1 MASRYSER
9 SFWSKVKHHTKAI
22 GKSTLIKAFTL
33 YNTFNDERTPAWGRA
48 TIAGALAYLILPAD
62 AVPDFLPVVGFTDD
76 AATLAAAA
84 GTVAAH
90 VRSSH
95 KRDAKEQVRDLFSQ
109 APTQMNKRV
118 HERIHNELCP

>member
-1 MASRYSER
+1 MASRYSKR

-33 YNTFNDERTPAWGRA
+33 YNTFNDERTPAWA
-48 TIAGALAYLILPAD
+48 KASIAGALAYLILPFD

-76 AATLAAAA
+76 AGILAAAA

-90 VRSSH
+90 IHSSH
-95 KRDAKEQVRDLFSQ
+95 KRDAKEQVRDLFS
-109 APTQMNKRV
+109 
-118 HERIHNELCP
+118 